1 MKNGAIEQK
10 TRRPALLLDPGN
22 LLLVIYIAAMVCCL
36 LLGGL
41 ADSAGAASENTEEVQ
56 PGEVRRG
63 ELLVAME
70 NGRLQP
76 APLLSQQVNI
86 KVSGIVA
93 RVAVK
98 QQFVNTSESWIEA
111 VYVFPLPDE
120 SSVDHLQLRVGERL
134 LEGRIL
140 ENEEAER
147 THEQAKSEGRKSS
160 LLVQNRAN
168 IFTTRVANI
177 GPGEE
182 VTVEIEYQQTVGFA
196 DGVFSLRFPM
206 VVGPHY
212 IPGQPLAEG
221 AEQPVSVN
229 ATGWA
234 KNTDQV
240 VDASQITPP
249 VDLAGRS
256 TIPVDMT
263 VDLAAGIPLARI
275 DSLYH
280 GIVSEEVGEGHYA
293 IRLTGEESKK
303 AARDF
308 VLEWQPAQT
317 SDAKAALFAETIGN
331 DQYMLLMLMPPQAIE
346 TSPVPREVIFIL
358 DVSGSMAGTS
368 ILQAKAAISL
378 ALGSL
383 RPGDHFNVIVFNN
396 NARALFQEAKPADQ
410 AHVEEA
416 RRFIDQLK
424 AEGGTEMK
432 SALLLALDGS
442 HHHSRLRQ
450 VVFLTDGAVGNE
462 DDLLKLIAKRLGDS
476 RLFTVGI
483 GSAPNSF
490 FMTRAATMG
499 RGTFAYIGADT
510 EVKEQMANLFAK
522 LENPV
527 IADLKLEL
535 AGSELAVEA
544 YPSPLPDLYLGEPL
558 VLAVRTGWENGTLR
572 LTGTRLGKPWETL
585 VDTATYGRREGIGG
599 LWARKK
605 IRAQMEALALG
616 ADPAKVREVVVQ
628 TALTHHLVSKYTSLV
643 AVDSQISRPQEE
655 KEVQAA
661 VKTHLPQGWQATA
674 VFGGGAK
681 TATPASFR
689 LLFGCIF
696 LVMAGVIDFLWN
708 RRWQNIFK
716 S

>member
-1 MKNGAIEQK
+1 MKERGIEQK
-10 TRRPALLLDPGN
+10 TSWPGALLDPGN
-22 LLLVIYIAAMVCCL
+22 LLMVVYISVLVCFL

-41 ADSAGAASENTEEVQ
+41 ADSAGAVSEDTGGVRPE
-56 PGEVRRG
+56 EVRRG

-93 RVAVK
+93 RVAVE
-98 QQFVNTSESWIEA
+98 QHFVNTGESWIEA

-120 SSVDHLQLRVGERL
+120 SSVDHLRLRVGERI
-134 LEGRIL
+134 LEGRIM
-140 ENEEAER
+140 EKEEAER

-182 VTVEIEYQQTVGFA
+182 VTVVIEYQQTVGFD

-206 VVGPHY
+206 VVGPRY

-229 ATGWA
+229 TTGWA

-240 VDASQITPP
+240 PDASQITPP
-249 VDLAGRS
+249 VDLAEQT

-280 GIVSEEVGEGHYA
+280 GIVSEELGEGHYG
-293 IRLTGEESKK
+293 IRLTGEIK
-303 AARDF
+303 ADRDF

-317 SDAKAALFAETIGN
+317 CDAQAALFAETLGN
-331 DQYMLLMLMPPQAIE
+331 DQYMLLMLMPPQTMAE
-346 TSPVPREVIFIL
+346 SPVPREVIFIL

-368 ILQAKAAISL
+368 ILQAKAAIAL

-383 RPGDHFNVIVFNN
+383 RPGDHFNLIVFNN
-396 NARALFQEAKPADQ
+396 TARALFQEAKPADQ

-424 AEGGTEMK
+424 ADGGTEMK
-432 SALLLALDGS
+432 DALLLALDGS

-462 DDLLKLIAKRLGDS
+462 DELLNLIAKRLGDS

-483 GSAPNSF
+483 GSAPNSY

-510 EVKEQMANLFAK
+510 EVKEQMATLFAK

-527 IADLKLEL
+527 IADLRLEL
-535 AGSELAVEA
+535 AGSALDVEA

-558 VLAVRTGWENGTLR
+558 VLAVRTGWVNGTLR
-572 LTGTRLGKPWETL
+572 LTGNRLGKPWETL
-585 VDTATYGRREGIGG
+585 VDTATYGPREGIGG

-605 IRAQMEALALG
+605 IRSQMEALALG

-643 AVDSQISRPQEE
+643 AVDSQISRPREE
-655 KEVQAA
+655 NEVQAA

-681 TATPASFR
+681 TATPAAYR
-689 LLFGCIF
+689 LLFGCLF
-696 LVMAGVIDFLWN
+696 LVAAGVIDFLWN
-708 RRWQNIFK
+708 RRWQNIFR